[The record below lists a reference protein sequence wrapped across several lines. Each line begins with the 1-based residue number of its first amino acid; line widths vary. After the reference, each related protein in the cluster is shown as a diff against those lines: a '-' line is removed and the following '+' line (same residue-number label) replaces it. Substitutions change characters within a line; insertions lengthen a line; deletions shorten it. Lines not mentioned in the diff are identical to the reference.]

1 MAQMKYSEKIE
12 TLWENSPYCN
22 CGRQDCHLNS
32 HRLCNICYG
41 TIFYG
46 AHESVENQQ
55 NSIGAWNTD
64 HIIAKSNGGGNSISN
79 LQAVHIYCNRDKA
92 DQQ

>member
-1 MAQMKYSEKIE
+1 MAQMKYSNKIE
-12 TLWENSPYCN
+12 TLWESAPYCN
-22 CGRQDCHLNS
+22 CGRQDCHLNA
-32 HRLCNICYG
+32 HRLCNICYE

-92 DQQ
+92 DQ